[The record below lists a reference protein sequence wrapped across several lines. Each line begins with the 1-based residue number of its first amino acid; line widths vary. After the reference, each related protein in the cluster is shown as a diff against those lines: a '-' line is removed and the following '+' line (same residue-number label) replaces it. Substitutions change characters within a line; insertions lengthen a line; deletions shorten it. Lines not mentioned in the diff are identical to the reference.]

1 MSGYYEWVATPT
13 GKQPYYFTRRD
24 GQTITIA
31 GIQDGWIDPDSRECL
46 RSCAMVITDANKFV
60 ADIHHRMPV
69 ILGSKDFDQW
79 ERGSVQDATALM
91 KPASDDLLE
100 MRPVSR
106 RVNSSRADAG
116 DATLIEAVEPVL

>member
-1 MSGYYEWVATPT
+1 
-13 GKQPYYFTRRD
+13 
-24 GQTITIA
+24 
-31 GIQDGWIDPDSRECL
+31 
-46 RSCAMVITDANKFV
+46 MVITDANKFV

-69 ILGSKDFDQW
+69 ILGPEDFDQW

-100 MRPVSR
+100 MRTVSK

-116 DATLIEAVEPVL
+116 DGP